1 MLSTT
6 INTNPAWEACLY
18 MSQLPVSE
26 YLRNTASD
34 HRYWDQG
41 VGPILLLLLLC
52 KWFLILGKRWVNTCK
67 IPSSHFLHWVVE
79 MKSMAIWTYKICKS
93 LHQKMQGKAHHIITS
108 VNIRYLILLSP
119 ILSQSLY
126 VCLGKVGTEVECILL
141 RNYMNNIPVEN
152 MTSPMN
158 GICA

>member
-1 MLSTT
+1 
-6 INTNPAWEACLY
+6 
-18 MSQLPVSE
+18 
-26 YLRNTASD
+26 
-34 HRYWDQG
+34 
-41 VGPILLLLLLC
+41 
-52 KWFLILGKRWVNTCK
+52 
-67 IPSSHFLHWVVE
+67 
-79 MKSMAIWTYKICKS
+79 
-93 LHQKMQGKAHHIITS
+93 MQGKAHHIITS